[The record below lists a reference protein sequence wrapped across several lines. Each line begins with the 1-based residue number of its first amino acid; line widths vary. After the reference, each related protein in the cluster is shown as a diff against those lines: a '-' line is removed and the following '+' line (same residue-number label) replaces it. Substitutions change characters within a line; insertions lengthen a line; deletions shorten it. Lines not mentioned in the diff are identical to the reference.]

1 MEKYCIMGLGVFAM
15 DAITELVLTIG
26 FPAAI
31 AIYLLVRIEP
41 VMRGIRDA
49 ILLLSACL
57 MKSGDID
64 FEKVQ
69 EVYERLN
76 KS

>member
-1 MEKYCIMGLGVFAM
+1 M

-41 VMRGIRDA
+41 VLRGIREA
-49 ILLLSACL
+49 VLLLSSCL
-57 MKSGDID
+57 MQSGDID
-64 FEKVQ
+64 SEKVK
-69 EVYERLN
+69 EVYKKLN

>member
-1 MEKYCIMGLGVFAM
+1 M

>member
-1 MEKYCIMGLGVFAM
+1 MGLGVFAM